1 MRLRAL
7 MLALLLFAGALPAE
21 ELEAGR
27 VYAGP
32 MKLSAP
38 NLGASFM
45 LPADWDAQLVSER
58 GPLVLQSRSGEG
70 RILLEANVS
79 VNTSPLQMLPDRIEY
94 YGLELFSTMQVHHM
108 RPSLYYRFYDVE
120 GSDTYSQALL
130 YVVTGSQRRA
140 ALLYGFFAPGG
151 YKAMRQTM
159 LSLGDSIGFTPI
171 RALPHHLKGLYL
183 KLAGGHFVFYPRR
196 GSFSEKREVWLCSD
210 GSVLLKGIHT
220 VGNETSRSTII
231 RRGAWRL
238 DERVLS
244 LELADGTRERYRVT
258 QEKNTLF
265 FSGAQTFRLPNHT
278 CN

>member
-1 MRLRAL
+1 MKLHAL
-7 MLALLLFAGALPAE
+7 LLALLLFAGALRAE

-45 LPADWDAQLVSER
+45 LPAQWDAQLSSER
-58 GPLVLQSRSGEG
+58 GPLVLQSRSDES

-79 VNTSPLQMLPDRIEY
+79 VNGSPLQMLPERIEY
-94 YGLELFSTMQVHHM
+94 YGLELFSPMQVHHM
-108 RPSLYYRFYDVE
+108 RPSLYYRLYEVE
-120 GSDTYSQALL
+120 GSDTFTQALL

-140 ALLYGFFAPGG
+140 VLLYGFFAPGG

-159 LSLGDSIGFTPI
+159 LSLGDSIGFTPM
-171 RALPHHLKGLYL
+171 RALPHHLIGLYL
-183 KLAGGHFVFYPRR
+183 KIAGGHFVFYARR

-210 GSVLLKGIHT
+210 GNAMLKGMYTIA
-220 VGNETSRSTII
+220 NETSRQTLV
-231 RRGAWRL
+231 RRGQWHL
-238 DERVLS
+238 DDEVLT
-244 LELADGTRERYRVT
+244 LELAGGTRERYRVT

-265 FSGAQTFRLPNHT
+265 FGGAQTFRLPNHT
-278 CN
+278 CK